1 MALGLDLAPAMAG
14 VGSEA
19 VGSEAVGSEAVGLEA
34 VAVAASA
41 EAGMD
46 GSNRESPLSS
56 PRDCEMVCCVTSQRL
71 PAGRKCRP

>member
-19 VGSEAVGSEAVGLEA
+19 VGSEA

-56 PRDCEMVCCVTSQRL
+56 PRVCEMVCCVTSQRL